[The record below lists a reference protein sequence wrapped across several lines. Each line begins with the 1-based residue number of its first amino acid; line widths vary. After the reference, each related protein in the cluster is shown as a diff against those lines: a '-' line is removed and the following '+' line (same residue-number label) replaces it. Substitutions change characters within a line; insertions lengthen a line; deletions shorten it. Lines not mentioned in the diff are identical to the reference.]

1 MSRARRI
8 FSHVFLGRLLLL
20 LLVTAPPAA
29 CTKAEEAGEGTP
41 VRATASKGPVE
52 LTLTAD
58 RGRVDA
64 GSPLAIE
71 IIAESAAGVELSMPL
86 VDIDDDG
93 MLGPFHVL
101 QDESRPDYPTVD
113 GRIWSQRLVVDTF
126 QSGTQAIPPVTARFV
141 DRRGD
146 IELSGEVTTSPLDIE
161 IGTALTE
168 AAQNAAIRDIRG
180 PVTVPLT
187 NWGAW
192 IVSGG
197 VLILLIGG
205 IVTVLIG
212 RGAAA
217 DAPPLPP
224 HILAQ
229 RELDALEAEG
239 LLQRRCFQP
248 FYFQL
253 TDIVRHYIEGRFGLL
268 APTRTTPEFLDDMRT
283 SDTLDRPQQEQLM
296 SFLRIADLVKFA
308 LHEPQA
314 DEGHDA
320 LHMARCFVV
329 DTQPRAEERPEET
342 T

>member
-1 MSRARRI
+1 
-8 FSHVFLGRLLLL
+8 
-20 LLVTAPPAA
+20 
-29 CTKAEEAGEGTP
+29 
-41 VRATASKGPVE
+41 
-52 LTLTAD
+52 
-58 RGRVDA
+58 
-64 GSPLAIE
+64 
-71 IIAESAAGVELSMPL
+71 
-86 VDIDDDG
+86 
-93 MLGPFHVL
+93 
-101 QDESRPDYPTVD
+101 VD

-146 IELSGEVTTSPLDIE
+146 IELSGEVTTSALDIE

>member
-29 CTKAEEAGEGTP
+29 CSRADDAGDAVP
-41 VRATASKGPVE
+41 VRTTASKGPVE
-52 LTLTAD
+52 MTVTAN

-64 GSPLAIE
+64 GSPLVIE
-71 IIAESAAGVELSMPL
+71 INVFSAAGVDVTMPL
-86 VDIDDDG
+86 IDIDEDG

-101 QDESRPDYPTVD
+101 EDEPRPDYPTRD
-113 GRIWSQRLVVDTF
+113 GRIWSQQLVVDTF
-126 QSGTQAIPPVTARFV
+126 QSGTHAIPAVTARFV

-146 IELSGEVTTSPLDIE
+146 IELTGEVTTSALDIE
-161 IGTALTE
+161 IGSALAE
-168 AAQNAAIRDIRG
+168 PSENAAIRDIRG
-180 PVTVPLT
+180 PVTVPVT

-192 IVSGG
+192 IVAGG
-197 VLILLIGG
+197 VLVLLIGG
-205 IVTVLIG
+205 LLMYVL
-212 RGAAA
+212 RRRDASAA
-217 DAPPLPP
+217 PTLPP

-229 RELDALEAEG
+229 RKLDALEAQG

-268 APTRTTPEFLDDMRT
+268 APTRTTPEFLDDMRS
-283 SDTLDRPQQEQLM
+283 SDTLDHPQQEQLR

-314 DEGHDA
+314 DEGHEA

-329 DTQPRAEERPEET
+329 DTQPRSEERMEET